1 MGVTLKVSVIVPVFN
16 GESTISRAISSVNE
30 QTRSALEI
38 IVIDDASTDATAA
51 VLGQLTRSSSTPLII
66 VTNPENVGPGISRNT
81 GWVLARGDLIAFL
94 DADDTWHPQKLE
106 LQVPRF
112 ESNSKLKMACHDRS
126 VGSILSWQPIDSRG
140 VTWRDFAFKHFLVRN
155 RCATPSVIVRKE
167 LPERFDTSLRFA
179 EDFHLWLT
187 LTSTYGPV
195 SYTPE
200 VLVHCENPSYGG
212 AGLSGN
218 YWMMFQ
224 SEARALLLLAKNG
237 RLSWWLL
244 PLVIMWSTTKF
255 GIRLIDSTV
264 LGNRL
269 QTVSESR

>member
-1 MGVTLKVSVIVPVFN
+1 VTLKVSVIVPVFN
-16 GESTISRAISSVNE
+16 GELTISRAISSVNE

-38 IVIDDASTDATAA
+38 IVINDASTDATGA
-51 VLGQLTRSSSTPLII
+51 VLGKLTQTSNTPLIV
-66 VTNPENVGPGISRNT
+66 VTNPENVGPGVSRNT
-81 GWVLARGDLIAFL
+81 GWALARGDLIAFL
-94 DADDTWHPQKLE
+94 DADDTWHPRKLE

-140 VTWRDFAFKHFLVRN
+140 VTWRDFSFKHFLVRN
-155 RCATPSVIVRKE
+155 RCATPSVIVRTE

-195 SYTPE
+195 SYTSE

-218 YWMMFQ
+218 YWMMFK
-224 SEARALLLLAKNG
+224 SEARAFLLLAKSG

-264 LGNRL
+264 LGSRL